1 MSIDHSKL
9 SALRKTVQKYEKVLV
24 AFSGGVDSTFLLKV
38 CTDVLGKENVIA
50 ATAISDTYTKD
61 ELKYAKSVTADL
73 GVAHILLETDEM
85 SDSSFVSN
93 TPERCYSCKKHLFS
107 SLRDIAEAHSIECL
121 ADASNTDDE
130 DDYRPGRRAA
140 KEFSVKSPLIEVGM
154 TKQDIRRY
162 SRRLGMTSWDKPAN
176 PCLASR
182 IPYGCK
188 ITRNKLEMIQRA
200 EMFLRRAGIRT
211 VRVRHHGKLARIE
224 VLQKDIKK
232 LLGKKLRAKVI
243 DYLKEL
249 GFTWITI
256 DLEGYRQ
263 GSLNEILPEKGINQ

>member
-9 SALRKTVQKYEKVLV
+9 NALRKTVQKYEKVLI

-50 ATAISDTYTKD
+50 ATAVSDTYTKD

-200 EMFLRRAGIRT
+200 EMFVRRAGIRN

-232 LLGKKLRAKVI
+232 LIGKKLRAKVI

-249 GFTWITI
+249 GFTWITV

-263 GSLNEILPEKGINQ
+263 GSLNEILPEKGIKQ

>member
-1 MSIDHSKL
+1 MSKNNSKL
-9 SALRKTVQKYEKVLV
+9 SALRQTVQKYKRVLI

-38 CTDVLGKENVIA
+38 CVDVLGKENVIA
-50 ATAISDTYTKD
+50 VTAVSDTYTKD
-61 ELKYAKSVTADL
+61 ELRYAKSVATDL

-85 SDSSFVSN
+85 SDSNFLSN

-107 SLRDIAEAHSIECL
+107 SLKDIAEQYNIESL
-121 ADASNTDDE
+121 VDASNTDDE
-130 DDYRPGRRAA
+130 DDYRPGHRAA
-140 KEFSVKSPLIEVGM
+140 KEFSIKSPLIEVGI

-162 SRRLGMTSWDKPAN
+162 SRMLGLTSWDKPAN

-188 ITRNKLEMIQRA
+188 ITRNKLEMVQRA
-200 EMFLRRAGIRT
+200 EMFLRRAGLKT
-211 VRVRHHGKLARIE
+211 VRVRHHGKVARIE

-232 LLGKKLRAKVI
+232 LVSEKMRAKMV
-243 DYLKEL
+243 DYLKNL
-249 GFTWITI
+249 GFTWIAV

-263 GSLNEILPEKGINQ
+263 GSLNEILPKQRIK